1 MGKRG
6 KMASDNYVT
15 LFRWLK
21 YQMMGTFGEGCSS
34 GRVYARSGL
43 PTDIKKGRGN
53 GNKKDRASK

>member
-1 MGKRG
+1 
-6 KMASDNYVT
+6 MASDNYVT